1 MIGASINRAVLLSGP
16 TGTGKTSEAMKQLD
30 DPLIYYAN
38 EYDLED
44 NFSIPRERGILIEEL
59 HYKPNT
65 KLIQKT
71 LNEYRGNVYLTALTG
86 FKINKTL
93 KNMCEVRYPR
103 HWGNRAKINYWDE
116 NLIELAPSC
125 IAPTDWK
132 MSDYE
137 LLNEYL
143 KNPIREE
150 VAHLLKWNKPY
161 DSFFLS
167 KIASNVNSHKIAWVD
182 YKVNRRW
189 SQDYFYELLGY
200 SHDGSGYAGMDIPK
214 RRAKNK
220 MSDVCWR
227 LGLKKS
233 DEHLIKQLLQDD
245 GFAAHAKKKLNN
257 SECRLLRL
265 GEKTRRKK
273 SDPITPDVKLT
284 RWFI

>member
-16 TGTGKTSEAMKQLD
+16 TGTGKTSEAIKQLD

-38 EYDLED
+38 EYDVED

-71 LNEYRGNVYLTALTG
+71 LNEYRGDVYLTALTG

-93 KNMCEVRYPR
+93 KNMCEVRYPH

-167 KIASNVNSHKIAWVD
+167 KIASNVNSHKVAWVD

-189 SQDYFYELLGY
+189 SQDYFYELLAY
-200 SHDGSGYAGMDIPK
+200 AFDGSLRRVIQPKATYGRQKKMIP
-214 RRAKNK
+214 
-220 MSDVCWR
+220 VCLK
-227 LGLKKS
+227 LGLRKGDS
-233 DEHLIKQLLQDD
+233 QLLMQLLKKED
-245 GFAAHAKKKLNN
+245 FAGYVSNKVTN
-257 SECRLLRL
+257 EQRRLLKLKERKVKSRTIKK
-265 GEKTRRKK
+265 EKV
-273 SDPITPDVKLT
+273 ITLEDWL
-284 RWFI
+284 